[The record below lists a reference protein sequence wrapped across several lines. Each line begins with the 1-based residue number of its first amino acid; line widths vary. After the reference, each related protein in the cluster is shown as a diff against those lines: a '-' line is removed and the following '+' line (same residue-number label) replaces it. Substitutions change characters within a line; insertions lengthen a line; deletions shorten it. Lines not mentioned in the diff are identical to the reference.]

1 MRLTRLPAVLAAAAL
16 LAGIASCATA
26 IEGSGSL
33 ASDVVTGGPT
43 PTATSGDPT
52 EDPTTDPTTDSTPDP
67 TTDSPIPEPTVT
79 ANPVATQERALC
91 VLERAAIST
100 INGQFNKSKDR
111 DTQIQILRTGA
122 TTIRGQIG
130 RSGLPGTDGIR
141 RSGQSVLDQLNRLA
155 TDASGGNSP
164 STNAYNVATQKFQKA
179 CNSIS

>member
-1 MRLTRLPAVLAAAAL
+1 MRLTRLPAVLVAAAL
-16 LAGIASCATA
+16 LAGIASCATS

-43 PTATSGDPT
+43 PTATSDDPT
-52 EDPTTDPTTDSTPDP
+52 EDPTEDPTGDPTSDSPTPDP
-67 TTDSPIPEPTVT
+67 TTPAPT
-79 ANPVATQERALC
+79 ANPVAIREKALC

-100 INGQFNKSKDR
+100 INSQFNKSTSR
-111 DTQIQILRTGA
+111 DAQIQILHTGA
-122 TTIRGQIG
+122 TTIRGQIS

-141 RSGQSVLDQLNRLA
+141 RTGQGVLDQLDRLA
-155 TDASGGNSP
+155 TDASGGGSP

>member
-1 MRLTRLPAVLAAAAL
+1 MRLTRLPAVLVAAAL

-43 PTATSGDPT
+43 PTATSDDPT
-52 EDPTTDPTTDSTPDP
+52 GDRTTASATPDP
-67 TTDSPIPEPTVT
+67 VPTT
-79 ANPVATQERALC
+79 NPVTTRERALC

-100 INGQFNKSKDR
+100 TNSQFNKSTER
-111 DTQIQILRTGA
+111 DAQIQILRTGA
-122 TTIRGQIG
+122 RTIRGQIS
-130 RSGLPGTDGIR
+130 RSGLPGTDSIR
-141 RSGQSVLDQLNRLA
+141 RSGQGVLDQLTRLA
-155 TDASGGNSP
+155 TDASGGNTP

>member
-1 MRLTRLPAVLAAAAL
+1 MRLTRLPAVLVAAAL
-16 LAGIASCATA
+16 LAGIASCATS

-43 PTATSGDPT
+43 PTATSDDPT
-52 EDPTTDPTTDSTPDP
+52 EDPTSDSPTPDP
-67 TTDSPIPEPTVT
+67 TTPAPT
-79 ANPVATQERALC
+79 ANPVAIREKALC

-100 INGQFNKSKDR
+100 INSQFNKATQR
-111 DTQIQILRTGA
+111 DAQIQILHTGA
-122 TTIRGQIG
+122 TTIRGQIS

-141 RSGQSVLDQLNRLA
+141 RTGQGVLDQLDRLA
-155 TDASGGNSP
+155 TDASGGGSP

>member
-1 MRLTRLPAVLAAAAL
+1 MRLTRLPAVLVAAAL

-43 PTATSGDPT
+43 PTATSDDPTEDPTDDPT
-52 EDPTTDPTTDSTPDP
+52 EDPTTA
-67 TTDSPIPEPTVT
+67 SPIPDPVPTT
-79 ANPVATQERALC
+79 NPVTTRERALC
-91 VLERAAIST
+91 VLERAAIGT
-100 INGQFNKSKDR
+100 INSQFNKSTER
-111 DTQIQILRTGA
+111 DAQIQILRTGA
-122 TTIRGQIG
+122 TTIRGQIS
-130 RSGLPGTDGIR
+130 RSGLPGTDSIR
-141 RSGQSVLDQLNRLA
+141 RSGQGVLDQLTRLA

>member
-1 MRLTRLPAVLAAAAL
+1 MRLTRLPAVLVAAAL

-52 EDPTTDPTTDSTPDP
+52 EDPTPDP
-67 TTDSPIPEPTVT
+67 TTDSPTPEPTVPTPT
-79 ANPVATQERALC
+79 ANPVATRERALC

-100 INGQFNKSKDR
+100 INAQFNKSKER
-111 DTQIQILRTGA
+111 DAQIQILRTGA
-122 TTIRGQIG
+122 TTIRGQIS
-130 RSGLPGTDGIR
+130 RSGLPGADGIR
-141 RSGQSVLDQLNRLA
+141 RSGQGVLDQLNRLA

-164 STNAYNVATQKFQKA
+164 STNAYNLATQRFQKA